1 MTVQQKLIK
10 NKMGLL
16 ELASYLG
23 NVSEACRAMGYSRD
37 TFYRVKNAYDAGGM
51 DALKEKS
58 RRKPNLRNRVDPEV
72 EKAIVDL
79 ALEDP
84 SMGQKR
90 AANELRERGVFISAA
105 GVRGVWLRHGLEC
118 FEKRLKAL
126 EEHVA
131 KTGAVVTEVQLRAM
145 EKAKEEKLAWG
156 EIETEHVG
164 YLGSQDT
171 FYVGTLKG
179 VGRVYQQTFIDTYS
193 AVGFCKLY
201 TSKHPINAADILN
214 DRVIP
219 FLEEHGIPLLRI
231 LTDRGTEYCGKPD
244 THEYQLFLALND
256 IDHTK
261 TKAKHPQT
269 NGICERFNKTC
280 LDEFYKVAFRKKI
293 YTTLDEL
300 QADLDAWLEKYNTR
314 RTHQGKRCQGRTPM
328 ATFLENLPA
337 AEEKIDI
344 GKEGSLAAAS

>member
-1 MTVQQKLIK
+1 MTVQEKLIK

-16 ELASYLG
+16 ELASFLG
-23 NVSEACRAMGYSRD
+23 NVSEACRVMGYSRD
-37 TFYRVKNAYDAGGM
+37 TFYRVKKAHETGGM
-51 DALKEKS
+51 EALMEKS
-58 RRKPNLRNRVDPEV
+58 RRKPNLRNRVSSEV
-72 EKAIVDL
+72 EQAVIDL
-79 ALEDP
+79 AVEDP
-84 SMGQKR
+84 SMGQKK
-90 AANELRERGVFISAA
+90 ASNELRERGVFISAA
-105 GVRGVWLRHGLEC
+105 GVRSVWLRHDLER
-118 FEKRLKAL
+118 FDKRLKAL
-126 EEHVA
+126 EAHVA
-131 KTGAVVTEVQLRAM
+131 KTGAVLTEAQLRAM
-145 EKAKEEKLAWG
+145 EKAKDEKVAWG

-201 TSKHPINAADILN
+201 TSKHPINAADLLN

-219 FLEEHGIPLLRI
+219 FFEEHGIPVLRI
-231 LTDRGTEYCGKPD
+231 LTDRGTEFCGKPD

-261 TKAKHPQT
+261 TKARRPQT

-280 LDEFYKVAFRKKI
+280 LDEFYKIAFRKKI
-293 YTTLDEL
+293 YTTLEAL
-300 QADLDAWLEKYNTR
+300 QNDLDAWIEKYNTR

-328 ATFLENLPA
+328 ATFLDNLPA
-337 AEEKIDI
+337 AREKIDV
-344 GKEGSLAAAS
+344 GSEGSLATAS

>member
-1 MTVQQKLIK
+1 VSAEIEKAILDYCLVHPTQGCLSVAQHLNLQGVTVSSGGVRGVWSRHKL
-10 NKMGLL
+10 L
-16 ELASYLG
+16 S
-23 NVSEACRAMGYSRD
+23 
-37 TFYRVKNAYDAGGM
+37 KNAHDTGGM
-51 DALKEKS
+51 DALMEKS

-72 EKAIVDL
+72 EKAVVDL

-90 AANELRERGVFISAA
+90 ASNELRERGVFISGA
-105 GVRGVWLRHGLEC
+105 GVRSVWLRHDLER

-126 EEHVA
+126 EAHVA
-131 KTGAVVTEVQLRAM
+131 KTGAVVTEAQLRAM
-145 EKAKEEKLAWG
+145 ERAKEEKLAWG

-219 FLEEHGIPLLRI
+219 FFDEHGLPLLRM

-244 THEYQLFLALND
+244 THECTSSPYPVL
-256 IDHTK
+256 
-261 TKAKHPQT
+261 
-269 NGICERFNKTC
+269 
-280 LDEFYKVAFRKKI
+280 
-293 YTTLDEL
+293 
-300 QADLDAWLEKYNTR
+300 
-314 RTHQGKRCQGRTPM
+314 TPGTGSS
-328 ATFLENLPA
+328 ARNL
-337 AEEKIDI
+337 
-344 GKEGSLAAAS
+344 S